1 MNLLLWILRECVR
14 DDREEKI
21 QEEEGAH
28 DHKDWEV
35 DTCNGAGGV
44 KVVVHVASPTFKC
57 DHPKDCQDGCADVIK
72 LKVAILYLLPLIY

>member
-1 MNLLLWILRECVR
+1 MNLLLRILWEGVR

-21 QEEEGAH
+21 KEEEGAH
-28 DHKDWEV
+28 DHTDWEV

-44 KVVVHVASPTFKC
+44 KIVVHVASPTFEC
-57 DHPKDCQDGCADVIK
+57 DHPKNCQYGRADVIK